1 MVHEYSHTTPAVKG
15 ILSFATFS
23 ERKHMLKTLKRK
35 IALVAVAGLG
45 AGLVSVAPANAANAA
60 ATSVAV
66 TPVRVTTTA
75 NTQDSVPAATLSFVS
90 PNALTDGG
98 IDAMTLT
105 VTSAPT
111 STASVSIMS
120 QTDAT
125 KGFSDTLA
133 AGPTTLGGITIA
145 TDVLSASVAI
155 GGAVKLPIFVTST
168 AAGTYS
174 GTLLLSDADA
184 NDDVTVTWSFTT
196 TGAPTSISL
205 DKTSASLPTVSAAL
219 ATTAAVV
226 AGNVLTVT
234 TGAVEHGFTVGNKV
248 TLADTTSPA
257 TYTIVAVP
265 TAVTFT
271 VALTAA
277 DGALADQVGTATSL
291 VVQSDITV
299 KLKDAAGKDTQPA
312 VGDTITAAVADATN
326 IVVQGAALGAS
337 YTITDSDLAD
347 GSHALRVG
355 PLTATADSETLT
367 FTPAGVLGSGGVVA
381 TTATV
386 TTVAYGTPTA
396 SAATLVTAPSSSS
409 VILKNVSAAQ
419 SDYTIDPGTSTIVV
433 ETSGLEALKAYRIG
447 VLVSATGVGTV
458 TIGADAAAAFTAG
471 TVKYG
476 YGIADATGKVVTTI
490 ALTTLLNA
498 TNTIQVNASSGDT
511 DYTDTTDLRIT
522 ATASAYAVT
531 LTKPAVTPS
540 VAITG
545 AAITVEGTIAD
556 QYSSPFNGATVTVT
570 GVPTVSSGTVTNLVK
585 QAITDASGKFSV
597 TLAAASAVTTAL
609 ALTVT
614 ASKSGITPTQ
624 ATATVNFN
632 AGGAA
637 TAIVWASALTDEDTA
652 TTATTHPLIAVPFD
666 DAVTSGVSDESYTLT
681 AAAGDGTLE
690 ATDECFAVEINTT
703 PLAQVVATGSEGV
716 LFSTAVCAAQ
726 KVSDLKA
733 TAEVASVAVNGGANL
748 WVTSTKTGKNTVTL
762 TSGAVTKTITF
773 YAQNFLTAAA
783 KGAAAR
789 DIVLDSATKALSG
802 GEIGFITATV
812 TDAFGNAVEQ
822 ATGVSTVKA
831 AITGA
836 ALLDGPSL
844 SKSGLLSD
852 STGKVTLGII
862 AGGSAGTAT
871 LTITGVN
878 GTGGQ
883 NAALVGA
890 ATSTTTAGTNTA
902 YKASANIKVATIT
915 VTASSS
921 TTDTAVTAVKADVAT
936 ANAAV
941 KALATQVTVLQA
953 SVATLIDSL
962 TTQIA
967 SLMKSVS
974 ALTKAVAKLQAKK

>member
-1 MVHEYSHTTPAVKG
+1 
-15 ILSFATFS
+15 
-23 ERKHMLKTLKRK
+23 
-35 IALVAVAGLG
+35 
-45 AGLVSVAPANAANAA
+45 
-60 ATSVAV
+60 
-66 TPVRVTTTA
+66 
-75 NTQDSVPAATLSFVS
+75 
-90 PNALTDGG
+90 
-98 IDAMTLT
+98 
-105 VTSAPT
+105 
-111 STASVSIMS
+111 
-120 QTDAT
+120 
-125 KGFSDTLA
+125 
-133 AGPTTLGGITIA
+133 
-145 TDVLSASVAI
+145 
-155 GGAVKLPIFVTST
+155 
-168 AAGTYS
+168 
-174 GTLLLSDADA
+174 
-184 NDDVTVTWSFTT
+184 
-196 TGAPTSISL
+196 
-205 DKTSASLPTVSAAL
+205 
-219 ATTAAVV
+219 
-226 AGNVLTVT
+226 
-234 TGAVEHGFTVGNKV
+234 
-248 TLADTTSPA
+248 LADTTSPA

-265 TAVTFT
+265 TATTFT

-511 DYTDTTDLRIT
+511 DYTDTTDLKIT

-597 TLAAASAVTTAL
+597 TLAAASAVTTSL

-637 TAIVWASALTDEDTA
+637 TAIVWAATGDEDTA
-652 TTATTHPLIAVPFD
+652 TTATTHPLIVVPFD
-666 DAVTSGVSDESYTLT
+666 DAVTSGVSDEVYTI
-681 AAAGDGTLE
+681 ANAAGDGTIDA
-690 ATDECFAVEINTT
+690 ATEECFAVEINTT

-733 TAEVASVAVNGGANL
+733 TAEVASTTVGGGANL

-762 TSGAVTKTITF
+762 TSGTVTKTITF

-783 KGAAAR
+783 KGVAAR

-822 ATGVSTVKA
+822 AAGVSTVKA

-974 ALTKAVAKLQAKK
+974 ALTKAVAKLQKK